1 MTDNEFERLWQRAE
15 ATPHAEKLAE
25 GYDGW
30 RARNRRALA
39 MTVAMAVMVAA
50 AVPLFAPQHGNG
62 SQVFCNRDGIAE
74 THWTTLAADML
85 MEA

>member
-1 MTDNEFERLWQRAE
+1 MTDKEFEQLWQRAG
-15 ATPHAEKLAE
+15 AAPYAEKLAD

-39 MTVAMAVMVAA
+39 MTVAMAVMVAV
-50 AVPLFAPQHGNG
+50 AVPLFAPHHSG
-62 SQVFCNRDGIAE
+62 QVFCNRDGIAE
-74 THWTTLAADML
+74 AHWTTLASDML